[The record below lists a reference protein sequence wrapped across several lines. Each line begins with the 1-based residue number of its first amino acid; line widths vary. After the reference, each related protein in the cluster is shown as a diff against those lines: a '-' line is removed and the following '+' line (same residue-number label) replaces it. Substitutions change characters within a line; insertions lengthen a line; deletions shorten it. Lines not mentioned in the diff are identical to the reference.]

1 MNDVYTWSKK
11 GIKFITTYLSY
22 SHLVVVMIV
31 IIIMIMIII
40 ITITIIIII
49 IIIVIIII
57 IIVIIISN
65 LLCVDLRKL
74 CVDNENQ
81 WLHGFFS

>member
-11 GIKFITTYLSY
+11 GMKLITTYLSY

-31 IIIMIMIII
+31 IIIIII
-40 ITITIIIII
+40 IVIIIII
-49 IIIVIIII
+49 IVVIIII

-65 LLCVDLRKL
+65 LLCVDLWKL

>member
-11 GIKFITTYLSY
+11 GIKLITTYLSY

-40 ITITIIIII
+40 IIIIII
-49 IIIVIIII
+49 IIRIWIVKLEHFC
-57 IIVIIISN
+57 N
-65 LLCVDLRKL
+65 MFRALL
-74 CVDNENQ
+74 Q
-81 WLHGFFS
+81 Q

>member
-11 GIKFITTYLSY
+11 GMKLITTYLSY
-22 SHLVVVMIV
+22 SQLVVVMIL
-31 IIIMIMIII
+31 
-40 ITITIIIII
+40 II

-57 IIVIIISN
+57 VVIIIIIIISN
-65 LLCVDLRKL
+65 LLCVDLWKL